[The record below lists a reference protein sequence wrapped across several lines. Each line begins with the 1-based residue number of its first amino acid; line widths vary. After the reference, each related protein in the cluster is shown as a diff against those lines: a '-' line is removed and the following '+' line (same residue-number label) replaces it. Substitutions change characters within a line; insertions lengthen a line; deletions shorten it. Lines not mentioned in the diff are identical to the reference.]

1 MHSTIIEEHFVAI
14 SLTTPDKTVEKLL
27 DVKEKI
33 FDYNQENLS
42 ELEKYSIWKKEHA
55 SFVSKIEELNTKLYE
70 AKNKK
75 IDLQLAIFTI
85 KY

>member
-33 FDYNQENLS
+33 FDYNQENLL
-42 ELEKYSIWKKEHA
+42 ELEKYSIWKKAHA
-55 SFVSKIEELNTKLYE
+55 SFVSTLVAFSSLLFDVYFK
-70 AKNKK
+70 
-75 IDLQLAIFTI
+75 
-85 KY
+85 